1 MKTARLF
8 IDGMYCAAC
17 GIDIERALHRTPG
30 VTSASVSTLDNSAIV
45 CYDEADATLPE
56 IVDAIEQSGYGAVE
70 YTYGSI
76 SRLQKEKER
85 RLLRKV
91 LLSLLLSVPLI
102 WAIPLPLKVVL
113 ATVVQFY
120 IGADFYRDAFRGLRN
135 KTLNMSFMVAFST
148 TCAWGY
154 SLFAFLQGR
163 PEEVYFDS
171 AALIITMVL
180 TGRLVETKLN
190 ADSGSVLERLYEQL
204 PKTARVL
211 RDGVETEADVSTLS
225 VGDVLLV
232 REGDRIPLDG
242 RVLSGN
248 GFVDESM
255 LTGEA
260 VPVRKE
266 PGDTVCAGTLNTEG
280 SFRFEAT
287 ADEAHTLMSDIIVDV
302 EASFAGKSRLQNRTD
317 RVVRWFC
324 PGVIVFG
331 LLAALL
337 WLLVLSPG
345 DVPKAARVLISVI
358 IVACPCA
365 LGIAVPLSVS
375 AAVSAAAEKGVVIK
389 ESRVVEELGTVSW
402 IGFDKTGTLTRGRF
416 EVSDIVLTHA
426 ESVEELL
433 REAAVAEKRSYHP
446 LAEAVLRESG
456 LRPEEIP
463 DAEELRSVPGKGVL
477 ARWAGSE
484 IAVGSPDFVAEH
496 GASEQDLAKI
506 ADQLG
511 DQQKTVIV
519 ICKDGVVEGA
529 CFLTDELRP
538 EAPEAVRRLEAMDVR
553 VAMLTGDR
561 EGASRNVAEQAGIRE
576 VHVRQLPEDKSAI
589 LRAEQ
594 EQGNGTAMVG
604 DGLNDVPSL
613 ARADIGFELGGKTAL
628 AEDTANVVI
637 LDGDLRKIPWTLQL
651 GKNAL
656 RNIKQNLAL
665 SCVYN
670 LIALSVAA
678 AGLLNPIVAAA
689 AMSLSSISVV
699 LNATRVRRGAVETK
713 R

>member
-17 GIDIERALHRTPG
+17 GIDIERALHRLPG
-30 VTSASVSTLDNSAIV
+30 VTSANISTLDNSAIV
-45 CYDEADATLPE
+45 CFNEADVTLPE
-56 IVDAIEQSGYGAVE
+56 IVNTIEQSGYGAVE

-76 SRLQKEKER
+76 SRLNKEKEK

-91 LLSLLLSVPLI
+91 LLSLMLSIPLV

-120 IGADFYRDAFRGLRN
+120 IGADFYRDAFRGLKN

-154 SLFAFLQGR
+154 SLFSFLRDR

-180 TGRLVETKLN
+180 TGRLIETKLN

-204 PKTARVL
+204 PQKARL
-211 RDGVETEADVSTLS
+211 LKDGVETEADVSTLS

-242 RVLSGN
+242 TLRSGI

-255 LTGEA
+255 LSGEA

-266 PGDTVCAGTLNTEG
+266 TGDPVYAGTINTEG
-280 SFRFEAT
+280 SFSFEAT
-287 ADEAHTLMSDIIVDV
+287 ADREHTLMSDIIVDV
-302 EASFAGKSRLQNRTD
+302 EASFAQKSRLQNRTD

-324 PGVIVFG
+324 PAVILLA
-331 LLAALL
+331 LLAALAWFL
-337 WLLVLSPG
+337 FLSPG
-345 DVPKAARVLISVI
+345 DLPKAARVLISVI

-365 LGIAVPLSVS
+365 LGVAVPLSVS
-375 AAVSAAAEKGVVIK
+375 SAVSAAAGKGVVIK
-389 ESRVVEELGTVSW
+389 ESQVVEQLGEVSW
-402 IGFDKTGTLTRGRF
+402 VGFDKTGTLTNGRF
-416 EVSDIVLTHA
+416 DVTDIILLRA
-426 ESVEELL
+426 PSVEAMLL
-433 REAAVAEKRSYHP
+433 DAALAEKQSYHP

-463 DAEELRSVPGKGVL
+463 TADDLRSVPGKGVI
-477 ARWAGSE
+477 AIYDGST
-484 IAVGSPDFVAEH
+484 IVVGSLDFVAEQ
-496 GASEQDLAKI
+496 GAPGDDLETIAK
-506 ADQLG
+506 QLG
-511 DQQKTVIV
+511 DQQKSVIV
-519 ICKDGVVEGA
+519 ICKDGAVEGA

-538 EAPEAVRRLEAMDVR
+538 EAAEAVRDLEAMDVS
-553 VAMLTGDR
+553 VALLTGDS
-561 EGASRNVAEQAGIRE
+561 EGATLLAAEQAGISDVRA
-576 VHVRQLPEDKSAI
+576 RQLPEDKSAR

-594 EQGNGTAMVG
+594 ERGAVTAMVG

-613 ARADIGFELGGKTAL
+613 ARADVGFELGGKTAL
-628 AEDTANVVI
+628 AGDTANVVI
-637 LDGDLRKIPWTLQL
+637 LDGDLRKVPWSLQL
-651 GKNAL
+651 GRKAV
-656 RNIKQNLAL
+656 RNIRQNLVL

-670 LIALSVAA
+670 VVALSVAA

-699 LNATRVRRGAVETK
+699 LNATRVRRGSH
-713 R
+713 